1 MASPPASRID
11 IMTTLKIASIA
22 LLALLVTMPMA
33 VAAQTAQKPAED
45 ASAAST
51 YKNLNLTKDPR
62 AAAAGDYKLDPHHT
76 SVTAKL
82 AHMDLSR
89 YTLRFDSVSGGFSF
103 DPAQASASGLAISI
117 DPKSVSTGDPT
128 FDKRI
133 AQKYF
138 EADKYPAI
146 TFTSATVKISGE
158 HMVVDG
164 VLDFHGVKKP
174 VTLNVIY
181 RGFASPRLGFSGEAT
196 FKRSDFGV
204 GQWVPLEADDVT
216 ILVETEFVK
225 STR

>member
-1 MASPPASRID
+1 
-11 IMTTLKIASIA
+11 MTTRKIASTA
-22 LLALLVTMPMA
+22 LLGLLIAMPM
-33 VAAQTAQKPAED
+33 VVVAQTAQKPAED
-45 ASAAST
+45 ASAASQ
-51 YKNLNLTKDPR
+51 YKNLNLTKDPK
-62 AAAAGDYKLDPHHT
+62 AAAAGEYKLDPHHT

-103 DPAQASASGLAISI
+103 DPNRATATKLSIAI
-117 DPKSVSTGDPT
+117 DPTSVSTGDPT

-138 EADKYPAI
+138 ESDKYPTIA
-146 TFTSATVKISGE
+146 FTASSVKIVGE
-158 HMVVDG
+158 TTVVDG

-174 VTLNVIY
+174 LSLKVIY
-181 RGFASPRLGFSGEAT
+181 RGFVQPRMGFSGEAT

-204 GQWVPLEADDVT
+204 GEWVPLEADEVT

-225 STR
+225 S